1 MATKRTS
8 SSPSR
13 TRRRSAKR
21 SREPIAARALQSLIL
36 ILGVLLLSSFL
47 FGRRWG
53 PAMVGVLIFASAFPP
68 ARRHVDRWLV
78 GKVRGNE
85 ADQAAVIRMVAGITV
100 TIVAALNLFPL

>member
-1 MATKRTS
+1 
-8 SSPSR
+8 
-13 TRRRSAKR
+13 
-21 SREPIAARALQSLIL
+21 
-36 ILGVLLLSSFL
+36 
-47 FGRRWG
+47 
-53 PAMVGVLIFASAFPP
+53 MVGVLIFASAFPP